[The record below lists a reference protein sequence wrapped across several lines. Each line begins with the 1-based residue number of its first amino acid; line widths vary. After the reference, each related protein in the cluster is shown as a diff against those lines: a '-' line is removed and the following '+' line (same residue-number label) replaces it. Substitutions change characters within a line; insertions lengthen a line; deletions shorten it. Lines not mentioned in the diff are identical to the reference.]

1 LFTGLIKDIGKVLEQ
16 KSTTSNAILKIETL
30 LIKEIGLGDSIA
42 VNGVCLTAARLG
54 DNWFSADVMPETW
67 RATNLSWLKPGV
79 RVNLEP
85 ALAAGDRFGGHL
97 VSGHVDGVG
106 RINSIGK
113 QANAV
118 IFHISVPRELTKF
131 IAHKGSVAVNG
142 ISLTV
147 QEITGT
153 IMMISLIPHTVKE
166 TNLQFLKTGDSV
178 NIEVDMMARQLARL
192 VGETAGGVT
201 EEFLER
207 YGYK

>member
-1 LFTGLIKDIGKVLEQ
+1 MFTGLIKDIGRVLEQ
-16 KSTTSNAILKIETL
+16 KSTASSAIIKIETL

-42 VNGVCLTAARLG
+42 VNGVCLTAAKLG

-67 RATNLSWLKPGV
+67 KATNLSGLKPGA

-106 RINSIGK
+106 RINGIGK
-113 QANAV
+113 QANAI

-166 TNLQFLKTGDSV
+166 TNLQFLKTGDLV
-178 NIEVDMMARQLARL
+178 NIEVDMMARQLARS
-192 VGETAGGVT
+192 VGETTGGIT

-207 YGYK
+207 HGFK